1 MNSNI
6 PQRNEIPE
14 EYKWNLEAIY
24 PDDSSWEQDFHKTE
38 ELSQKVSQ
46 FKGKLAESPRQL
58 LECLNLDTEVSC
70 LMEKVYVYAA
80 MRKDQDTRDSK
91 YQGLVQRAG
100 SLSVKVNEATSFIV
114 PEILQIPD
122 GTLENFYESEPELQ
136 FYKKYL
142 NKILRKKGHILSAEQ
157 EELLARTGE
166 LASAPQ
172 TIFGMIDNADMKYG
186 KVIVDGE
193 EIELTKG
200 RYAQLLENPEQEVRK
215 KAFETLYE
223 SYSRQKNT
231 IAATLNA
238 SIKKDVFY
246 ARTRKY
252 PSALEASLFDDN
264 IPVSVY
270 TNLITTVKS
279 RLDSMFEY
287 LKLRKEMLGVEEL
300 HMYDIFA
307 PLVSETKMEIPYKEA
322 YETVKKGLAPLGEEY
337 LAVLDEAYNSR
348 WIDVYETEGKRSG
361 AYSWGAYGTHPYV
374 LLNHQDT
381 LNDMFTLAHELG
393 HSMHS
398 FLSDKNQPY
407 LYAQYTI
414 FVAEVASTVNEALLM
429 RYLLEHTDDKNT
441 KMYLMTHFLNQ
452 FRSTLIRQTQF
463 AEYEKITHEMVEKGE
478 SLTAEEF
485 SAEYLK
491 LNREYY
497 GEGIIHDEEIAL
509 EWSRIPHFYNAF
521 YVYKYATGFSAA
533 IALSKAIL
541 EEGKPA
547 VERYLEF
554 LKSGGSDYPLE
565 LLKKAGVDMT
575 TSKPIE
581 DALDVFAQYVEEL
594 RKLHQE
600 K

>member
-1 MNSNI
+1 MNSTI

-38 ELSQKVSQ
+38 ELSRKVSQ
-46 FKGKLAESPRQL
+46 FKGKLAESPQRL

-114 PEILQIPD
+114 PGILQIPD
-122 GTLENFYESEPELQ
+122 ETLENFYESEPELQ

-252 PSALEASLFDDN
+252 PSALEASLLDDN

-398 FLSDKNQPY
+398 YLSDKNQPY

>member
-381 LNDMFTLAHELG
+381 LNDMFKLAHELG